1 MLSYQEQK
9 SVAYML
15 NLNSSAIS
23 NEEVVNQYR
32 KLTDPE
38 FLLKVKKA
46 LSNKSFQYM
55 NHIEDHYNSI
65 VNKKKSDKA

>member
-9 SVAYML
+9 SVAHML

-32 KLTDPE
+32 KLTDPAL
-38 FLLKVKKA
+38 LLKVKKA
-46 LSNKSFQYM
+46 LSNKSFQYLKE
-55 NHIEDHYNSI
+55 IEEHYHSI
-65 VNKKKSDKA
+65 IK

>member
-1 MLSYQEQK
+1 MLSHEEQK

-32 KLTDPE
+32 KLTDPTL
-38 FLLKVKKA
+38 LLKVKKT
-46 LSNKSFQYM
+46 LSNKNFQYM
-55 NHIEDHYNSI
+55 NQIEEHYNSI
-65 VNKKKSDKA
+65 VK

>member
-23 NEEVVNQYR
+23 NEEVVKQYF
-32 KLTDPE
+32 KLSDPE
-38 FLLKVKKA
+38 LLLKVKKA

>member
-1 MLSYQEQK
+1 MLSHEEQK

-32 KLTDPE
+32 KLTDPAL
-38 FLLKVKKA
+38 LLKVKKA
-46 LSNKSFQYM
+46 LSNKSFQYLKE
-55 NHIEDHYNSI
+55 IENHYNS
-65 VNKKKSDKA
+65 VVK

>member
-1 MLSYQEQK
+1 
-9 SVAYML
+9 ML

-23 NEEVVNQYR
+23 NEEVVNQYK

-38 FLLKVKKA
+38 LLLKVKKA

-55 NHIEDHYNSI
+55 NQIEEHYNSI
-65 VNKKKSDKA
+65 IK